1 VRRTV
6 SGVILIAASVGLF
19 ALPLSVQTPVSA
31 LLRQLESARTTDS
44 AEAQLLQL
52 GRSDPKARRYLAI
65 HLPPLIAGDH
75 RPQTDN
81 EFIRRQWVNAV
92 LLAGD
97 LKLVEAVPTLANQI
111 DVRSTPFNFNTDSPA
126 RWALCRIGDPA
137 IPSVQRLLNDGN
149 QEQRASALEVL
160 EEMDSPKAMA
170 ALRDYGKNGKDS
182 WVVDRVRI
190 YFLSMPGVERGG
202 CL

>member
-1 VRRTV
+1 VRKTTRATLV
-6 SGVILIAASVGLF
+6 AACIGLF
-19 ALPLSVQTPVSA
+19 VLPALAQTEISA
-31 LLRQLESARTTDS
+31 LFRQLESRKTTDS
-44 AEAQLLQL
+44 ARAQLLQL

-65 HLPPLIAGDH
+65 HLPPLIAGDP
-75 RPQTDN
+75 RSQTDN

-97 LKLVEAVPTLANQI
+97 LKLVEAVPALAKQI
-111 DVRSTPFNFNTDSPA
+111 DIRSTPLNLNTDSPA
-126 RWALCRIGDPA
+126 RHALCRIGDPA

-149 QEQRASALEVL
+149 QEQRGSALEVL
-160 EEMDSPKAMA
+160 EEMDSPTAMA

-190 YFLSMPGVERGG
+190 YFQNGPTVERGPN
-202 CL
+202 CM